1 MINQQQFGTPAGN
14 PNILAPLQGA
24 VSGMFDKRIKRNQDL
39 RMMVVGHELQ
49 SMRDERKFG
58 HERGMFESKQT
69 HAMTMAQQ
77 GMKHA
82 KSEGRAKRKHELAT
96 QRLGIAGDVL
106 KQNTAFAGIERL
118 GKGKRVSNFSATAD
132 GGMSVTYNKPTR
144 RRSSTTPGQPTQV
157 APTTPQRSTETPEPP
172 KPTTS
177 VAPVIRDPKTGQA
190 RRNPAYSP
198 TPKASTTAAKAT
210 PKAAR
215 KPRSK

>member
-1 MINQQQFGTPAGN
+1 MINQQQFGAPSGN

-24 VSGMFDKRIKRNQDL
+24 VSGVFDKRIKRNQEL
-39 RMMVVGHELQ
+39 RTMVVGHELQ
-49 SMRDERKFG
+49 SIRDERKFG
-58 HERGMFESKQT
+58 HERGMLESKQG

-106 KQNTAFAGIERL
+106 KANTAFAGVERL
-118 GKGKRVSNFSATAD
+118 GKGKRVSTFETD
-132 GGMSVTYNKPTR
+132 GQGGMKIAYNKPTTR
-144 RRSSTTPGQPTQV
+144 RRSSATPGQPTQV
-157 APTTPQRSTETPEPP
+157 APTTPQRSTKTPEVPSG
-172 KPTTS
+172 TTK
-177 VAPVIRDPKTGQA
+177 VAPVIRDPKTGRA
-190 RRNPAYSP
+190 KRNPAYTP
-198 TPKASTTAAKAT
+198 TSTPAAKAT